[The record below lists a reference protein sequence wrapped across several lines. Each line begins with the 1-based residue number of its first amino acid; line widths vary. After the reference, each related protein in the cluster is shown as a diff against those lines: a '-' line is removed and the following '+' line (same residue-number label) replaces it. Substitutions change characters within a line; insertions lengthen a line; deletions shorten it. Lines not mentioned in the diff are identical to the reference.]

1 MEECGFTPVIPQ
13 NESSIIITAYYEPAG
28 FDFENFHSYM
38 KERGFIVYPGKLT
51 DGKSF
56 RIANIGNITLDDVYD
71 FLTLVKEY
79 MKNAI

>member
-1 MEECGFTPVIPQ
+1 
-13 NESSIIITAYYEPAG
+13 
-28 FDFENFHSYM
+28 M